1 MKKAAAVAAKVS
13 TYRTTALPKI
23 TFIAP
28 DGTSRSFDA
37 EDGDTILD
45 VAQRHGIDLEGACEG
60 GMACSTCHVIVA
72 EDWFERLDAASEE
85 EEDMLDMA
93 ADLRPTSRLGC
104 QILMTDAMDGLVV
117 SLPSEHHNLLS
128 D

>member
-1 MKKAAAVAAKVS
+1 M
-13 TYRTTALPKI
+13 PKI
-23 TFIAP
+23 TFIEP
-28 DGTSRSFDA
+28 DGTHRQFDA

-45 VAQRHGIDLEGACEG
+45 VAQRHDIDLEGACEG

-72 EDWFERLDAASEE
+72 GDWFERLDAASEE

-104 QILMTDAMDGLVV
+104 QILLTDALDGLVV
-117 SLPSEHHNLLS
+117 SLPSEHHNLL
-128 D
+128 DD